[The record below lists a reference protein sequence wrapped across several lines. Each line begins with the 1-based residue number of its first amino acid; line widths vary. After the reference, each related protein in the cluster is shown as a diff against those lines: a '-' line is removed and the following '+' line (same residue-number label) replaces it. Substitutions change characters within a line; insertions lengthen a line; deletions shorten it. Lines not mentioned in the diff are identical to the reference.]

1 MNQERLADLL
11 NEVADGRLSIDE
23 AQRQLA
29 ELPYSDLGFARLD
42 LHREIRTGLP
52 EAVFAPGKTDA
63 QLCAIGARLLEAH
76 GRLLI
81 SRVDPERVSRL
92 ASAWPEARF
101 DEESHILTV
110 GEPHAETG
118 DSVAVVTAGTSDRP
132 VASEAAQCLEWF
144 GHNVLRLD
152 DVGVAGLHRL
162 LDNLSSLREAD
173 VVIAVAGMDGAM
185 PSVLGNL
192 IAAPVIAVPTSVG
205 YGSSFDGLAALLT
218 MLNACSSG
226 IGVVNIDNG
235 FGAAVLASRILGS
248 GAFQRD

>member
-1 MNQERLADLL
+1 MNQERLEDLL
-11 NEVADGRLSIDE
+11 AGVAEGTLSIEE

-42 LHREIRTGLP
+42 LHRAIRTGLP

-63 QLCAIGARLLEAH
+63 QLREIGTRLLQAH

-81 SRVDPERVSRL
+81 SRVEPGRGSSLVSEW
-92 ASAWPEARF
+92 AAARF
-101 DEESHILTV
+101 DEESRILTV
-110 GEPHAETG
+110 GEPHAESG
-118 DSVAVVTAGTSDRP
+118 NCAAVVTAGTSDRP
-132 VASEAAQCLEWF
+132 VASEAARCLEWF
-144 GHNVLRLD
+144 GHRVLRLD

-162 LDNLSSLREAD
+162 LDNLSALREAD

-248 GAFQRD
+248 GAARSD